1 MFIEDLSAFFN
12 PAEFAQTATLAGVA
26 VAGIFDNG
34 FDEQALA
41 MGMAA
46 STPVFTLASA
56 AVPAQVIGLP
66 LVIGAVT
73 YQVVEAMPDGTGVT
87 RLQLRT

>member
-1 MFIEDLSAFFN
+1 MFAEDLSAFFN
-12 PAEFAQTATLAGVA
+12 PSEFGQAATLAGVA

-41 MGMAA
+41 MGMASGA
-46 STPVFTLASA
+46 PVFTLASA
-56 AVPAQVIGLP
+56 AVPAQVIGLS
-66 LVIGAVT
+66 LVVGAVT
-73 YQVVEAMPDGTGVT
+73 YKVVESMPDGTGVT

>member
-1 MFIEDLSAFFN
+1 MFSEDLSAFFN
-12 PAEFAQTATLAGVA
+12 PTEFGQAATLAGVA

-41 MGMAA
+41 MGMASSA
-46 STPVFTLASA
+46 PVFTLASA
-56 AVPAQVIGLP
+56 AVPAPVIGLF
-66 LVIGAVT
+66 LVVGAVT
-73 YQVVEAMPDGTGVT
+73 YKVVESMPDGTGVT